1 MASENTAEVV
11 RTHAATVLGVI
22 PGILV
27 VKLNSRA

>member
-22 PGILV
+22 PGIVV